1 MAQGAATLPALS
13 FEQGLPQLENPTRGA
28 GNGIMET
35 IRNYGYDVI
44 MLVALQ
50 VAAPMFRIPPALG
63 RNPQPLDGGDDIGRA
78 IALFFVD
85 FRFQPARRI
94 DSAIPDA
101 LYGRGRG
108 GGKNRPHTNFD
119 PIMGHNNAFG
129 KMPLN
134 FVMAT
139 MFIALPLFREP
150 AMGWARLSVGNL
162 LQGLMGGMN
171 GAKAAGGKAGDLGFG
186 NAMKWAST
194 PKRKTR
200 ECMREVLI

>member
-35 IRNYGYDVI
+35 IRNYGYDII

-50 VAAPMFRIPPALG
+50 VAAPMFCIPPALG

-85 FRFQPARRI
+85 FRFQPARRT

-108 GGKNRPHTNFD
+108 GGTDHTQTSIPSWD
-119 PIMGHNNAFG
+119 TT
-129 KMPLN
+129 MP
-134 FVMAT
+134 
-139 MFIALPLFREP
+139 
-150 AMGWARLSVGNL
+150 S
-162 LQGLMGGMN
+162 
-171 GAKAAGGKAGDLGFG
+171 AKC
-186 NAMKWAST
+186 S
-194 PKRKTR
+194 
-200 ECMREVLI
+200 